1 VGKNGRSK
9 RNAGNTAPSSRAG
22 VREDGSTNQSC
33 KEHSGVKG
41 IESMYERTP
50 EELKAVS
57 QWHCWKLVGDTKI
70 PCQIDG
76 KAAKSNDQSTWTTFD
91 AAEDASQF
99 HGGLAFELSDP
110 WTGIDLDNCIN
121 DQGIMPWCLE
131 ILCRFDGIA
140 FAEVSPSGNGIK
152 LITRARKPAGAR
164 CLHKGDGWQ
173 IECYDNRR
181 FWTITGDV
189 YNGQDEI
196 GDGQDAVNWLCE
208 KFLSTEKKTAQPAVQ
223 IPVIPSGKSTLE
235 TRVLSYLQSVPQA
248 GEGERNQCAFKLA
261 GHLRSFE
268 HDGETLGEDRILDF
282 VRDWNSRNAK
292 PLPDNELKSA
302 ISSSGRNGTARE
314 VKPNRPMIPVHYPDV
329 DLSKL
334 LGEERGEDFDD
345 EKFCADSV
353 PESGLL
359 REVFDYYCQTSHRTS
374 CVMGL
379 AVAVSLCETI
389 FGRRIASHTDMRTND
404 YNVVMAPTA
413 SGKEACETVISKIL
427 QASGFTP
434 ILPPDVQSGNGL
446 LKAVHEIPCGIWICD
461 EFGKTLEA
469 IIDRKSNNGHAKQI
483 GTHLLK
489 LYSKSSGV
497 YGGAAHADGI
507 RNQVEQPHLVLLGL
521 TTGQMFETIDSRQIQ
536 DGLFGRI
543 AFWPVQN
550 RPKRK
555 TARALPVPEKIA
567 NVVRSWIQWEPISGL
582 LQKPAPEVVE
592 MSGESLLRWDHHA
605 DAIDERME
613 HESESRAAIWG
624 RVAARA
630 MKLAMIHR
638 AARIEDDP
646 GRIDWQFVLIEKQ
659 DMDWGIRLANW
670 LARVACGLIREN
682 VVDSQAARARHVL
695 ESVVLKLG
703 SVSRRDLMREYRSI
717 SGSEFTAAAESL
729 QAEGRIE
736 IANEETSGR
745 PRVIYKRTETQI
757 A

>member
-1 VGKNGRSK
+1 
-9 RNAGNTAPSSRAG
+9 
-22 VREDGSTNQSC
+22 
-33 KEHSGVKG
+33 
-41 IESMYERTP
+41 MYERTP

-76 KAAKSNDQSTWTTFD
+76 KAAKSNDQSTWTSFE

-99 HGGLAFELSDP
+99 HGGLAFELSEP
-110 WTGIDLDNCIN
+110 WTGIDLDDCI
-121 DQGIMPWCLE
+121 DEQGIKPWCIE
-131 ILCRFDGIA
+131 ILFRFDGIA
-140 FAEVSPSGNGIK
+140 FAEVSPSGTGIK

-164 CLHKGDGWQ
+164 CLHKLEGGS

-196 GDGQDAVNWLCE
+196 GDGQQAVNWLCE
-208 KFLSTEKKTAQPAVQ
+208 KFLLQEKKAAVAPVQ

-235 TRVLSYLQSVPQA
+235 NRVLSYLQSVPQA
-248 GEGERNQCAFKLA
+248 AEGNRNQSAFQLA

-268 HDGETLGEDRILDF
+268 HDGDRLHEDQILDLC
-282 VRDWNSRNAK
+282 RQWNSQNSK
-292 PLPDNELKSA
+292 PLPDDELQRA

-314 VKPNRPMIPVHYPDV
+314 SKPNRPMLPVHYPDI

-345 EKFCADSV
+345 EQFCADSV

-359 REVFDYYCQTSHRTS
+359 RDVFDYYCQTSHRTS

-379 AVAVSLCETI
+379 AVAVSLCETL

-404 YNVVMAPTA
+404 YNVIMAPTA
-413 SGKEACETVISKIL
+413 SGKEACETTIAKIFN
-427 QASGFTP
+427 AAGCTP
-434 ILPPDVQSGNGL
+434 MLPPDVQSGNGL
-446 LKAVHEIPCGIWICD
+446 LKAVHEMPCGIWVCD
-461 EFGKTLEA
+461 EFGKMLEA

-489 LYSKSSGV
+489 LYSKSAGS

-507 RNQVEQPHLVLLGL
+507 RNQVDQPHLVLLGL
-521 TTGQMFETIDSRQIQ
+521 TTGQMFESIDSRQIQ

-555 TARALPVPEKIA
+555 TARALPVPEKIS
-567 NVVRSWIQWEPISGL
+567 NVVRSWQQWAPTAGL
-582 LQKPAPEVVE
+582 LEKPTPEIIE
-592 MSGESLLRWDHHA
+592 MAGQSMERWDHHA

-630 MKLAMIHR
+630 MKLALIHR

-646 GRIDWQFVLIEKQ
+646 ARIDWACVMIEKQ
-659 DMDWGIRLANW
+659 DIDWAIKLANW

-703 SVSRRDLMREYRSI
+703 KVSRSDLLREYRSI
-717 SGSEFTAAAESL
+717 SGSEFTAAAEGL
-729 QAEGRIE
+729 EAEGRIRTSQE
-736 IANEETSGR
+736 LTSGR
-745 PRVIYKRTETQI
+745 ARIIYQRIEEQT

>member
-1 VGKNGRSK
+1 
-9 RNAGNTAPSSRAG
+9 
-22 VREDGSTNQSC
+22 
-33 KEHSGVKG
+33 
-41 IESMYERTP
+41 MYERTP

-57 QWHCWKLVGDTKI
+57 QWHCWKLVKNKDGDDVKI
-70 PCQIDG
+70 PVQIDG
-76 KAAKSNDQSTWTTFD
+76 SAAKSNDPSTWTDFETVESVCGFY
-91 AAEDASQF
+91 S
-99 HGGLAFELSDP
+99 GIAFEITEP
-110 WTGIDLDNCIN
+110 WTGIDLDDCID
-121 DQGIMPWCLE
+121 DQGIKPWCVE
-131 ILCRFDGIA
+131 ILCRFDGIG
-140 FAEVSPSGNGIK
+140 FAEVSPSGTGIK
-152 LITRARKPAGAR
+152 ILTRGRKPAGSR
-164 CLHKGDGWQ
+164 CVHKLEGGQ
-173 IECYDNRR
+173 IECYDHGR
-181 FWTITGDV
+181 FWTVTGDL

-196 GDGQDAVNWLCE
+196 GDGQQAVNWLCE
-208 KFLSTEKKTAQPAVQ
+208 KFLSTEKKTAPAPVQ
-223 IPVIPSGKSTLE
+223 FPVIPAGKSTLE
-235 TRVLSYLQSVPQA
+235 TRVLSYMQSVPQA
-248 GEGERNQCAFKLA
+248 AEGERNQCAFKLA

-268 HDGETLGEDRILDF
+268 HDRERLSEDQILDF
-282 VRDWNSRNAK
+282 VRQWNSGNSK
-292 PLPDNELKSA
+292 PLPDDELKRA
-302 ISSSGRNGTARE
+302 IESSGRNGTARE
-314 VKPNRPMIPVHYPDV
+314 AKPNRPFERPQYPDV

-334 LGEERGEDFDD
+334 LGEERGDDFDD

-359 REVFDYYCQTSHRTS
+359 RNVFDYYCQTSHRTS

-404 YNVVMAPTA
+404 YNVIMAPTA

-427 QASGFTP
+427 QASGFSP

-461 EFGKTLEA
+461 EFGKMLEA

-489 LYSKSSGV
+489 LYSKSAGV

-507 RNQVEQPHLVLLGL
+507 RNQVDQPHLVLLGL
-521 TTGQMFETIDSRQIQ
+521 TTGQIFESIDSRQIQ

-543 AFWPVQN
+543 SFWPVQT

-555 TARALPVPEKIA
+555 TARAFSVPDHLAETVK
-567 NVVRSWIQWEPISGL
+567 RWQQWEPVGGL
-582 LQKPAPEVVE
+582 MQKPKPEVIE
-592 MSGESLLRWDHHA
+592 MSAESLERWDHHA

-630 MKLAMIHR
+630 MKLAMVHR

-646 GRIDWQFVLIEKQ
+646 AAVDWLFVQIEKQ

-670 LARVACGLIREN
+670 LARVACGLIKEN
-682 VVDSQAARARHVL
+682 VVDNQAARARHVL
-695 ESVVLKLG
+695 ETAVMKLG
-703 SVSRRDLMREYRSI
+703 TVTRSDLLREYRSI

-729 QAEGRIE
+729 ENEGRIE
-736 IANEETSGR
+736 IVKTSTGGR
-745 PRVIYKRTETQI
+745 GKVVYNKKTHNADQI
-757 A
+757 NQSSPDGSEQPEN

>member
-1 VGKNGRSK
+1 MSF
-9 RNAGNTAPSSRAG
+9 
-22 VREDGSTNQSC
+22 
-33 KEHSGVKG
+33 
-41 IESMYERTP
+41 ERTP
-50 EELKAVS
+50 EELKRVH
-57 QWHCWKLVGDTKI
+57 QWHCWKLVGDIKI

-76 KAAKSNDQSTWTTFD
+76 RAAKSNDESTWTDFET
-91 AAEDASQF
+91 AVDASQF
-99 HGGLAFELSDP
+99 HGGLAFEITDP
-110 WTGIDLDNCIN
+110 WTGIDLDDCI
-121 DQGIMPWCLE
+121 DEQGIKPWCLE
-131 ILCRFDGIA
+131 ILCRFDGLA
-140 FAEVSPSGNGIK
+140 FAEVSPSGTGIK
-152 LITRARKPAGAR
+152 LITRARKPAKAR
-164 CLHKGDGWQ
+164 CVHKLDGGQ

-181 FWTITGDV
+181 FWAITGDV

-196 GDGQDAVNWLCE
+196 GDGQEAVNWLCE
-208 KFLSTEKKTAQPAVQ
+208 KFLSQEKKTEHPAPVSF
-223 IPVIPSGKSTLE
+223 PVIPAGKSTLE
-235 TRVLSYLQSVPQA
+235 TRVLSYMQSVPQA
-248 GEGERNQCAFKLA
+248 VEGNRNQAAFQLA

-268 HDGETLGEDRILDF
+268 HDGDRLHEDQVLDLC
-282 VRDWNSRNAK
+282 RQWNSQNPK
-292 PLPDNELKSA
+292 PLPDEELKRA
-302 ISSSGRNGTARE
+302 VESSGRNGTARE
-314 VKPNRPMIPVHYPDV
+314 VKPNRPFQRPEYPDI
-329 DLSKL
+329 DLSRL

-359 REVFDYYCQTSHRTS
+359 RNVFDYYCQTSHRTS

-379 AVAVSLCETI
+379 AVAVSLCETV

-489 LYSKSSGV
+489 LYSKSAGV

-507 RNQVEQPHLVLLGL
+507 RNQVDQPHLVLLGL
-521 TTGQMFETIDSRQIQ
+521 TTGQIFETIDSRQIQ

-543 AFWPVQN
+543 SFWPVQT

-555 TARALPVPEKIA
+555 TARAFPVPDHLAEIVK
-567 NVVRSWIQWEPISGL
+567 RWMQWQPTGGL
-582 LQKPAPEVVE
+582 LEKPKPEVLE
-592 MSGESLLRWDHHA
+592 MSTESLERWDHHA

-630 MKLAMIHR
+630 MKLALVHR
-638 AARIEDDP
+638 AARMEDDP
-646 GRIDWQFVLIEKQ
+646 GSVDWLFVQIEKQ
-659 DMDWGIRLANW
+659 DIDWGIRLANW

-682 VVDSQAARARHVL
+682 VHDSQAARARHVL
-695 ESVVLKLG
+695 ESAVLKVG

-729 QAEGRIE
+729 EAEGRIE
-736 IANEETSGR
+736 IITDCSKPGK
-745 PRVIYKRTETQI
+745 PRVIYAIKKTVDT
-757 A
+757 